1 MSEESEIEFETVGSE
16 HWDLVRLGAQRLASR
31 RLQTRY
37 DAVIQGVRLF
47 QDDADTLVKDAIR
60 KPPEHLS
67 GFGVVAEA
75 VMVACGIVLP
85 EIGVAEEI
93 VEALKGAYEVAKA
106 SDELVEK
113 ANQEVVANSVEEAT
127 NYLQELTKK
136 YAEDVTEKA
145 LPIKQAAENA
155 VGAAL

>member
-1 MSEESEIEFETVGSE
+1 M
-16 HWDLVRLGAQRLASR
+16 
-31 RLQTRY
+31 
-37 DAVIQGVRLF
+37 F

-113 ANQEVVANSVEEAT
+113 ANQEVVANSVVSCRSFRHP
-127 NYLQELTKK
+127 QGVHRVGGS
-136 YAEDVTEKA
+136 VTCVRCCS
-145 LPIKQAAENA
+145 LWRLIR
-155 VGAAL
+155 